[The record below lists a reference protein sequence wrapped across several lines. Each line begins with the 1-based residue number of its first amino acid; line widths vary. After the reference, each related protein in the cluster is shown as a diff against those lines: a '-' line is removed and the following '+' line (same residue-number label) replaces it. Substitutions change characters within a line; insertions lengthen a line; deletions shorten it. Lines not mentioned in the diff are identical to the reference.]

1 MLVLTVLWILFL
13 LVTIYDNQTELLL
26 QTNLQLQIKK
36 KKVSGQHTEKGY
48 ISEIDSWFLEGEVG
62 QKEGEERGLCLLNSA
77 ILSREQP
84 SLTSVAE
91 NFDSSFHL
99 VSIRQGNLA
108 NGWPRNC
115 STCTSWPRAPVRGA
129 KENEEISPGPSV
141 QSRAGTVAF
150 ERKRMLFHPAGQVH
164 KELDTSLNQKMPKP
178 NDGVYQ
184 LF

>member
-13 LVTIYDNQTELLL
+13 LVTIYDNQTEPLL

-36 KKVSGQHTEKGY
+36 KKYLGNTQRKA
-48 ISEIDSWFLEGEVG
+48 ISLKLTLGFLEGEVG
-62 QKEGEERGLCLLNSA
+62 QEEGEERGLCLLNSA
-77 ILSREQP
+77 ILSRELP

-115 STCTSWPRAPVRGA
+115 STCTS
-129 KENEEISPGPSV
+129 
-141 QSRAGTVAF
+141 
-150 ERKRMLFHPAGQVH
+150 
-164 KELDTSLNQKMPKP
+164 
-178 NDGVYQ
+178 
-184 LF
+184 